1 MKISWKVI
9 TLLVIIVFLEPA
21 VSRFSSSSRNF
32 IKNRRMANHPS
43 IRAKVS
49 KYLKK
54 ITIDKKKQIQ
64 KRTWKKKNFSR
75 IEKRHGKRKEMH
87 NRRKEKHRS
96 GVHQESLERKIH
108 HNFSKF
114 KRKLKIKA
122 RKDKIRERKIKTF
135 REQEIRNDRQKKEKK
150 NIREYRTRRKEKT
163 LKALKPEPHLYPMT
177 KPHSKHLSSLRLE
190 KEKKYQRSK
199 VRFLKLK
206 NSKPKVEKANNVKES
221 TVVLKQKATIEQ
233 SKNEYP
239 IPDRQLDED
248 SDIKLNN
255 EHISNIP
262 TLKKIYT
269 KVAVK
274 NANPNALQLPREL
287 LEVGDYADMNKSM
300 HYNVNKICE
309 MRQAQALKVAREII
323 TQQSRKLF
331 SKLTNYLLK
340 GKLLVNMTKVKI
352 NKALKSKIKELL
364 TPDNLKFTMKD
375 IHNLGDDLDGSL
387 DDLSHEDTHDYVH
400 KDTYD
405 EFEGLNADLAP
416 NDKIKWNLG

>member
-1 MKISWKVI
+1 MNV
-9 TLLVIIVFLEPA
+9 
-21 VSRFSSSSRNF
+21 
-32 IKNRRMANHPS
+32 M
-43 IRAKVS
+43 
-49 KYLKK
+49 
-54 ITIDKKKQIQ
+54 
-64 KRTWKKKNFSR
+64 
-75 IEKRHGKRKEMH
+75 
-87 NRRKEKHRS
+87 
-96 GVHQESLERKIH
+96 ESLI
-108 HNFSKF
+108 S
-114 KRKLKIKA
+114 
-122 RKDKIRERKIKTF
+122 
-135 REQEIRNDRQKKEKK
+135 
-150 NIREYRTRRKEKT
+150 
-163 LKALKPEPHLYPMT
+163 T
-177 KPHSKHLSSLRLE
+177 K
-190 KEKKYQRSK
+190 
-199 VRFLKLK
+199 
-206 NSKPKVEKANNVKES
+206 
-221 TVVLKQKATIEQ
+221 
-233 SKNEYP
+233 
-239 IPDRQLDED
+239 
-248 SDIKLNN
+248 
-255 EHISNIP
+255 HISNIP